1 MTLTP
6 AVVVVVQDSNSL
18 PQGQVALGEDGT
30 LQVIP
35 SMQQGEANSPVVLNT
50 GQSLTHSLTHSL
62 RHS

>member
-1 MTLTP
+1 MVL
-6 AVVVVVQDSNSL
+6 VQDGDSL

-50 GQSLTHSLTHSL
+50 GQ
-62 RHS
+62 